1 MWMQTL
7 RAKFA
12 IANILP
18 ILVLMPLL
26 SLYLL
31 YSFEELFIDKMMQ
44 RLSFQ
49 SGLLI
54 EQVEESP
61 TVVQNAQAAQ
71 QFLAGVARNTDA
83 RIILLS
89 QDGTV
94 LASTRPEDCNWIGS
108 QYLPPSVE
116 QALQGQYTQG
126 SGSGFV
132 TEVVYVTLPVHN
144 QPATNVAGINVPGIN
159 DDGITGV
166 LHLSYEIDDIRAE
179 FSYLRWVVLGG
190 VSLTVLLA
198 LALALTLSTT
208 VTDPIHQLTD
218 LTRGIANGEY
228 QVRIPIQRQDEI
240 GMLAQSFNQMAER
253 IEEGEKLRQSQLAA
267 VEHELT
273 RPLAGMRAAV
283 ETLSDGAANDVE
295 LRTTLLDGLGEEIAR
310 LERLLNTLHHLDR
323 HGVRPLKVKQSA
335 HDLAHLIQASIAHSE
350 LVAAK
355 QGISLTRQIP
365 KHLPPVY
372 VDEDRLTQLLINLI
386 DNALKFTPPGGFV
399 DVQARED
406 IENDAILVSVT
417 DSGVGIAPE
426 ELPQLFHQ
434 VYRNVE
440 SSLPK
445 KQGMGLGLAICRE
458 IVAAHGGK
466 IWAES
471 KLGEGSRFFFML
483 PTAQAR
489 ESTRSRTQE

>member
-31 YSFEELFIDKMMQ
+31 YSFEELFVDKMMQ

-89 QDGTV
+89 KDGTV
-94 LASTRPEDCNWIGS
+94 LASTRPEDSDWIGS
-108 QYLPPSVE
+108 QFRPPSVD
-116 QALQGQYTQG
+116 QALQGQHTQG
-126 SGSGFV
+126 SGSGFD
-132 TEVVYVTLPVHN
+132 TEVVYVALPIHN
-144 QPATNVAGINVPGIN
+144 QPANNVDGSN

-166 LHLSYEIDDIRAE
+166 LHLSYAIDDIRAE

-190 VSLTVLLA
+190 VSFTVLLA

-218 LTRGIANGEY
+218 LTHGIANGEY

-267 VEHELT
+267 IEHELT

-295 LRTTLLDGLGEEIAR
+295 LRTTLLNGLGEEIAR
-310 LERLLNTLHHLDR
+310 LERLLNTLHHFDR
-323 HGVRPLKVKQSA
+323 HDVRPLKVRQSV
-335 HDLAHLIQASIAHSE
+335 HDLAHVIQASIAHSE

-365 KHLPPVY
+365 QHLPPVY

-386 DNALKFTPPGGFV
+386 DNALKFTSPGGFV
-399 DVQARED
+399 EVQASED

-417 DSGVGIAPE
+417 DSGTGIAPE
-426 ELPQLFHQ
+426 ELPHLFHQ
-434 VYRNVE
+434 LYRNGE
-440 SSLPK
+440 SSPQK
-445 KQGMGLGLAICRE
+445 KHGMGLGLTICRE

-471 KLGEGSRFFFML
+471 TLGEGSRFFFML

-489 ESTRSRTQE
+489 ESTFSRTQE